1 MLPRAIMNMLK
12 QVKKKK
18 TTEIFS
24 KELGHLSKEKADMK
38 KKHGNFRTEQ
48 YNHRNIEL
56 SGSLT
61 ADGGDRRKT
70 VNWSTAL

>member
-12 QVKKKK
+12 QVKKKNNRNLQQRTRASQQRK
-18 TTEIFS
+18 GGYE
-24 KELGHLSKEKADMK
+24 KETD
-38 KKHGNFRTEQ
+38 GNFRTEQ